1 MNEQNQRNIEQQG
14 KQIGQQPVGNQAA
27 QQQVAQQPNQ
37 QQDFHATQAGQ
48 QQNIWQYQQNA
59 VPQAP
64 AGQEVHYYR

>member
-1 MNEQNQRNIEQQG
+1 MNEQNQMNIEQYG
-14 KQIGQQPVGNQAA
+14 KQIGQQPAGNQAA

-48 QQNIWQYQQNA
+48 QQNVWLYQQNA